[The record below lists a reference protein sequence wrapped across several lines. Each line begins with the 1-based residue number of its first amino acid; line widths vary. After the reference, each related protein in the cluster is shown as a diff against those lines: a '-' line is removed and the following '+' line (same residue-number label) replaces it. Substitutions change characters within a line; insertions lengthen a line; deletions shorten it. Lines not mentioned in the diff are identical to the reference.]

1 VVCVYNC
8 RRAPEHRFPVAYDDS
23 YSVLEWLESGKA
35 NANLPVDLSRVFL
48 AGDSAGGNIVHH
60 IAIRASG
67 KSLGR
72 LTLRGLVLI
81 QPFFGGEERTP
92 VEVRETNPLIV
103 SQELL
108 DWFWKAYLPP
118 DANRDHPACN
128 VFGPRSED
136 ISNVSVPP
144 VIMFVGGRDILQDW
158 QVREFCN
165 RSLAYLDCT
174 S

>member
-1 VVCVYNC
+1 MCVYNC
-8 RRAPEHRFPVAYDDS
+8 RRAPEHRFPAAYDDS
-23 YSVLEWLESGKA
+23 YSVLEWLESGKMK
-35 NANLPVDLSRVFL
+35 ANLPVDLSRVFV

-60 IAIRASG
+60 IAIRAAG

-128 VFGPRSED
+128 AFGPCSED
-136 ISNVSVPP
+136 ISNVLVPP

-158 QVREFCN
+158 QVREFYN